1 MSEREE
7 AGTAGRAGLAEVA
20 RGSALNLAGAV
31 VSAAAT
37 LATTVIVTRHF
48 SRAVAGAFV
57 TATSLFLIV
66 EAIAGLGAGNG
77 AVYFIARLRPASAKG
92 RSSDGGGQPAGTSGP
107 PEGAGHR
114 PAGTVDRTG
123 WPAIAGPRA
132 GAGGPAAS
140 AQGWPPGTS
149 GPPSGA
155 DGPMGGVGHS
165 LPAAGPPSGPEIP
178 AARADGWSPGAME
191 GSPEAGTGT
200 SAGAQ
205 SLSARG
211 AGLPAGAQR
220 GPLPGAQNRAPEIP
234 GRAAGRAATV
244 LPDGPVAGA
253 DRRVAA
259 ILRAAVRPVLVASVL
274 SAGLMLLFAGPLARL
289 LAGGPFGH
297 GGTAPGPAA
306 DAIRALAVAVPFAA
320 LADTFLGASRGFR
333 NMLPTVVVDRIT
345 RPAVQV
351 AGLIAAVAVGRAA
364 LLAPLWAL
372 PYLPASLA
380 AWLWLRRTRLR
391 PRRAARPAPAPR
403 PDRAG
408 ASPATAPSVPWAT
421 PADPSSPPD
430 RHWSLSAQPGT
441 PAAGLALPPPAGAEG
456 RSAQPATRH
465 GRGWPGTHPAR
476 PDLQEV
482 PPALAVLL
490 ALSRPVPPPSPVTRP
505 PDDHPWA
512 PARPGIPVA
521 PGCTGPVTPPRSGSG
536 SSWAPATPRPGR
548 FPASATPSPP
558 VPPSPVTW
566 APQAPGRPGD
576 PAKPPP
582 PQTAV
587 PGAPRPADVP
597 PEHPAAP
604 GPAREPI
611 TQPFWFP
618 GEPGLPW
625 NDVPPPPDPAV
636 PSWPPATR
644 PPPGGGLPGPVPA
657 GRDGAGNPT
666 TPPPPD
672 PAVPG
677 PPWPPATRP
686 PPGRGLPGP
695 DPAGRDGP
703 GSAAGFWGFTASRAL
718 AGVAQIVLQ
727 RLDIVLVAIISGP
740 AQAAVYA
747 AATRFLVAGQLANA
761 ALIQA
766 AQPQLSHLFGI
777 GDRAAAGAVYQ
788 ATTAWL
794 IVLTWPLYL
803 LSALFGPQLLAVF
816 GRSYRDGATVVVIL
830 ALAMLLA
837 TACGQVDLVLIT
849 AGRSRWSLF
858 NGLLAVLV
866 NVAVDVAL
874 IPRAGI
880 TGAAIGWAAALAV
893 SNLVPLAQVAWVAR
907 IHPFG
912 RGPAAAIAV
921 TAVAFGAVPLAART
935 VLGPGLAAS
944 LAGVAA
950 GTLLAVAGLWC
961 GCGALRLA
969 AFPGRPRP
977 SKSPADKGKDEPQQA
992 RHVASVVSWTR

>member
-1 MSEREE
+1 MSQREE
-7 AGTAGRAGLAEVA
+7 AGTAGRAGLADVA

-31 VSAAAT
+31 ISAAAT

-77 AVYFIARLRPASAKG
+77 AVYFIARLRPPGASHLPGAKG
-92 RSSDGGGQPAGTSGP
+92 QAPAGSG
-107 PEGAGHR
+107 R
-114 PAGTVDRTG
+114 
-123 WPAIAGPRA
+123 
-132 GAGGPAAS
+132 
-140 AQGWPPGTS
+140 PPGT
-149 GPPSGA
+149 G
-155 DGPMGGVGHS
+155 
-165 LPAAGPPSGPEIP
+165 
-178 AARADGWSPGAME
+178 
-191 GSPEAGTGT
+191 
-200 SAGAQ
+200 
-205 SLSARG
+205 
-211 AGLPAGAQR
+211 
-220 GPLPGAQNRAPEIP
+220 
-234 GRAAGRAATV
+234 
-244 LPDGPVAGA
+244 PDG
-253 DRRVAA
+253 RVAA
-259 ILRAAVRPVLVASVL
+259 ILRAAVRPVLVTSVL
-274 SAGLMLLFAGPLARL
+274 SAALMLVFAGPLAGF
-289 LAGGPFGH
+289 LAGGPLAR
-297 GGTAPGPAA
+297 GGAAPGPTA

-351 AGLIAAVAVGRAA
+351 AGLIVAVAVGRAA

-391 PRRAARPAPAPR
+391 PRPAVGHAPAPR
-403 PDRAG
+403 PARAR
-408 ASPATAPSVPWAT
+408 ASPATAQSAPRAM
-421 PADPSSPPD
+421 PAHPSSPPA
-430 RHWSLSAQPGT
+430 RHWTLSAQPGT
-441 PAAGLALPPPAGAEG
+441 P
-456 RSAQPATRH
+456 
-465 GRGWPGTHPAR
+465 PAR
-476 PDLQEV
+476 PGLQEV

-490 ALSRPVPPPSPVTRP
+490 ALSRPVPSSRPVPPPRNGRGTSWSPVTQ
-505 PDDHPWA
+505 
-512 PARPGIPVA
+512 
-521 PGCTGPVTPPRSGSG
+521 
-536 SSWAPATPRPGR
+536 RPGR
-548 FPASATPSPP
+548 FPAAATPSPP
-558 VPPSPVTW
+558 IPASPATS
-566 APQAPGRPGD
+566 APQVPGRPGD

-582 PQTAV
+582 PQAAG
-587 PGAPRPADVP
+587 PGAPWPADAP
-597 PEHPAAP
+597 PGHAAAP
-604 GPAREPI
+604 EPPREPI

-625 NDVPPPPDPAV
+625 SEVPPPP
-636 PSWPPATR
+636 
-644 PPPGGGLPGPVPA
+644 GL
-657 GRDGAGNPT
+657 
-666 TPPPPD
+666 
-672 PAVPG
+672 AVPG
-677 PPWPPATRP
+677 PPWAPAAP
-686 PPGRGLPGP
+686 PPGRGLPAP
-695 DPAGRDGP
+695 DLAERDGA
-703 GSAAGFWGFTASRAL
+703 GNAAGFWAFTAPRAL
-718 AGVAQIVLQ
+718 AAVAQIVLQ
-727 RLDIVLVAIISGP
+727 RLDIVLVAVISGP

-794 IVLTWPLYL
+794 IMLTWPLYL

-816 GRSYRDGATVVVIL
+816 GRSYQDGATVVVIL
-830 ALAMLLA
+830 ALTMLLA
-837 TACGQVDLVLIT
+837 TACGQVDLVLT
-849 AGRSRWSLF
+849 MTGRSRWSLF

-935 VLGPGLAAS
+935 ALGPGLAAS

-961 GCGALRLA
+961 CRGALRLA
-969 AFPGRPRP
+969 ALPGRPKTQLTREKMNP
-977 SKSPADKGKDEPQQA
+977 SGPGKG
-992 RHVASVVSWTR
+992 RR

>member
-1 MSEREE
+1 MSQREV

-31 VSAAAT
+31 ISTAAT

-77 AVYFIARLRPASAKG
+77 AVYFIARLRPARTKSPP
-92 RSSDGGGQPAGTSGP
+92 SDESGQPAGPSGP
-107 PEGAGHR
+107 PEGAAH
-114 PAGTVDRTG
+114 
-123 WPAIAGPRA
+123 
-132 GAGGPAAS
+132 
-140 AQGWPPGTS
+140 
-149 GPPSGA
+149 
-155 DGPMGGVGHS
+155 
-165 LPAAGPPSGPEIP
+165 
-178 AARADGWSPGAME
+178 
-191 GSPEAGTGT
+191 
-200 SAGAQ
+200 
-205 SLSARG
+205 
-211 AGLPAGAQR
+211 
-220 GPLPGAQNRAPEIP
+220 AP
-234 GRAAGRAATV
+234 
-244 LPDGPVAGA
+244 
-253 DRRVAA
+253 VAA
-259 ILRAAVRPVLVASVL
+259 ILRAAVRPVLVASLL
-274 SAGLMLLFAGPLARL
+274 SAGLMLVFAGPLARL
-289 LAGGPFGH
+289 LAGGPLGH
-297 GGTAPGPAA
+297 GGAAPGPAA

-345 RPAVQV
+345 RPAAQV

-364 LLAPLWAL
+364 LLAPLWSL

-391 PRRAARPAPAPR
+391 PRPAVRRTPAPR
-403 PDRAG
+403 PARAG
-408 ASPATAPSVPWAT
+408 ASPVTPPRAPWTMSAH
-421 PADPSSPPD
+421 PSSPPA
-430 RHWSLSAQPGT
+430 RHWTLSARPGSA
-441 PAAGLALPPPAGAEG
+441 AAGLAPPPAGPG
-456 RSAQPATRH
+456 RRLAQPVTGH
-465 GRGWPGTHPAR
+465 DPGWPPAHPGPLVSR
-476 PDLQEV
+476 PELREV
-482 PPALAVLL
+482 PPALAILL

-505 PDDHPWA
+505 PEDQPGA
-512 PARPGIPVA
+512 PAGPAIPPA
-521 PGCTGPVTPPRSGSG
+521 PGWTAPVPPPRSGSG
-536 SSWAPATPRPGR
+536 SAWGP
-548 FPASATPSPP
+548 
-558 VPPSPVTW
+558 
-566 APQAPGRPGD
+566 APQVPGQPGD

-582 PQTAV
+582 PQAAV
-587 PGAPRPADVP
+587 PGAPWLSDASSG
-597 PEHPAAP
+597 HPAVP
-604 GPAREPI
+604 GPEREPI
-611 TQPFWFP
+611 TQPLWFP
-618 GEPGLPW
+618 GEAGLLW
-625 NDVPPPPDPAV
+625 NEIPPPPD
-636 PSWPPATR
+636 
-644 PPPGGGLPGPVPA
+644 L
-657 GRDGAGNPT
+657 
-666 TPPPPD
+666 
-672 PAVPG
+672 AVPG
-677 PPWPPATRP
+677 PPWAPAAP
-686 PPGRGLPGP
+686 PPSSRTLPAP
-695 DPAGRDGP
+695 DPAGRDGEND
-703 GSAAGFWGFTASRAL
+703 ATGFWAFTAPRAL
-718 AGVAQIVLQ
+718 AGVAQIILQ
-727 RLDIVLVAIISGP
+727 RLDIVLVAVISGP

-766 AQPQLSHLFGI
+766 AQPQLSYLFGI

-837 TACGQVDLVLIT
+837 TACGQVDLVLTT

-893 SNLVPLAQVAWVAR
+893 SNLVPLVQVAWVAR
-907 IHPFG
+907 VHPFG

-935 VLGPGLAAS
+935 ALGPGLTAS
-944 LAGVAA
+944 LTGVAA

-961 GCGALRLA
+961 CRGALRLSVL
-969 AFPGRPRP
+969 PGGPKAQVAREKMNP
-977 SKSPADKGKDEPQQA
+977 SVPGQG
-992 RHVASVVSWTR
+992 RR

>member
-1 MSEREE
+1 MSQREE

-31 VSAAAT
+31 ISAAAT

-77 AVYFIARLRPASAKG
+77 AVYFIARLRPPGASRLPGTKG
-92 RSSDGGGQPAGTSGP
+92 QSPDGSG
-107 PEGAGHR
+107 R
-114 PAGTVDRTG
+114 
-123 WPAIAGPRA
+123 
-132 GAGGPAAS
+132 
-140 AQGWPPGTS
+140 PPGT
-149 GPPSGA
+149 G
-155 DGPMGGVGHS
+155 
-165 LPAAGPPSGPEIP
+165 
-178 AARADGWSPGAME
+178 
-191 GSPEAGTGT
+191 
-200 SAGAQ
+200 
-205 SLSARG
+205 
-211 AGLPAGAQR
+211 
-220 GPLPGAQNRAPEIP
+220 
-234 GRAAGRAATV
+234 
-244 LPDGPVAGA
+244 PDG
-253 DRRVAA
+253 RVAA

-274 SAGLMLLFAGPLARL
+274 SAALMLVFAGPLARL
-289 LAGGPFGH
+289 LAGGPLAR

-345 RPAVQV
+345 RPAAQV

-391 PRRAARPAPAPR
+391 PRPAARPAAALR
-403 PDRAG
+403 PDRA
-408 ASPATAPSVPWAT
+408 TAPPVPWAM
-421 PADPSSPPD
+421 PAHPSSPPA
-430 RHWSLSAQPGT
+430 RHWTLSAQPGT
-441 PAAGLALPPPAGAEG
+441 PPAGLAPPPTAGTEG

-465 GRGWPGTHPAR
+465 GQGWPGTLPAR
-476 PDLQEV
+476 PGLQEV

-490 ALSRPVPPPSPVTRP
+490 ALSRPVPPPPVPPRAARASWVRP
-505 PDDHPWA
+505 PRGRAASPPRPR
-512 PARPGIPVA
+512 PARPFPRARPRGLLRFPVS
-521 PGCTGPVTPPRSGSG
+521 R
-536 SSWAPATPRPGR
+536 ATPRSRRPRRPRSREHRGRPMRRPG
-548 FPASATPSPP
+548 T
-558 VPPSPVTW
+558 PPSPE
-566 APQAPGRPGD
+566 
-576 PAKPPP
+576 PP
-582 PQTAV
+582 
-587 PGAPRPADVP
+587 
-597 PEHPAAP
+597 
-604 GPAREPI
+604 REPI

-625 NDVPPPPDPAV
+625 NEVPPPPDLAIPGPPWA
-636 PSWPPATR
+636 PATP
-644 PPPGGGLPGPVPA
+644 PPPGRGLPAPDLA
-657 GRDGAGNPT
+657 GRDGAGN
-666 TPPPPD
+666 
-672 PAVPG
+672 
-677 PPWPPATRP
+677 
-686 PPGRGLPGP
+686 
-695 DPAGRDGP
+695 
-703 GSAAGFWGFTASRAL
+703 AAGFWAFTAPRAL
-718 AGVAQIVLQ
+718 AAVAQIVLQ
-727 RLDIVLVAIISGP
+727 RLDIVLVAVISGP

-816 GRSYRDGATVVVIL
+816 GRSYQDGATVVVIL

-837 TACGQVDLVLIT
+837 TACGQVDLVLT
-849 AGRSRWSLF
+849 MTGRSRWSLF

-912 RGPAAAIAV
+912 RGPAAAMAV

-935 VLGPGLAAS
+935 ALGPGLAAS

-961 GCGALRLA
+961 CRGALRLA
-969 AFPGRPRP
+969 ALPGRPKAQLTREKMNP
-977 SKSPADKGKDEPQQA
+977 SGPGKG
-992 RHVASVVSWTR
+992 RR

>member
-1 MSEREE
+1 MSQREE
-7 AGTAGRAGLAEVA
+7 AGTASRAGLADVA
-20 RGSALNLAGAV
+20 RGSTLNLAGAV
-31 VSAAAT
+31 ISAAAT

-57 TATSLFLIV
+57 TAMSLFLIV

-77 AVYFIARLRPASAKG
+77 AVYFIARLRPHGASRLPGAKG
-92 RSSDGGGQPAGTSGP
+92 QSPAGSG
-107 PEGAGHR
+107 R
-114 PAGTVDRTG
+114 
-123 WPAIAGPRA
+123 
-132 GAGGPAAS
+132 
-140 AQGWPPGTS
+140 PPGT
-149 GPPSGA
+149 G
-155 DGPMGGVGHS
+155 
-165 LPAAGPPSGPEIP
+165 
-178 AARADGWSPGAME
+178 
-191 GSPEAGTGT
+191 
-200 SAGAQ
+200 
-205 SLSARG
+205 
-211 AGLPAGAQR
+211 
-220 GPLPGAQNRAPEIP
+220 
-234 GRAAGRAATV
+234 
-244 LPDGPVAGA
+244 PDG
-253 DRRVAA
+253 RVAA

-274 SAGLMLLFAGPLARL
+274 SAALMLVFAGPLARL
-289 LAGGPFGH
+289 LAGGPLAR
-297 GGTAPGPAA
+297 GGSAPGPAA
-306 DAIRALAVAVPFAA
+306 GAIRALAVAVPFAA

-345 RPAVQV
+345 RPAAQV

-380 AWLWLRRTRLR
+380 AWLWLRRTRLH
-391 PRRAARPAPAPR
+391 PAARPAPALR
-403 PDRAG
+403 PDRA
-408 ASPATAPSVPWAT
+408 TAPPVPWAM
-421 PADPSSPPD
+421 PAHPSSPPA
-430 RHWSLSAQPGT
+430 RHWTLSAQPGT
-441 PAAGLALPPPAGAEG
+441 PPAGLAPPPTAGTEG

-465 GRGWPGTHPAR
+465 GQGWPGTPPAR
-476 PDLQEV
+476 PGLQEV

-505 PDDHPWA
+505 PDDHPGA

-521 PGCTGPVTPPRSGSG
+521 PGWTGPVPPPRTRSGSCWG
-536 SSWAPATPRPGR
+536 PATQRPGR
-548 FPASATPSPP
+548 FPAAATPSPP
-558 VPPSPVTW
+558 IPPGPATW
-566 APQAPGRPGD
+566 APRVPGQPGD

-587 PGAPRPADVP
+587 PGAPRPADAP
-597 PEHPAAP
+597 PGHAAAP
-604 GPAREPI
+604 EPAREPI

-618 GEPGLPW
+618 GGPGLPW
-625 NDVPPPPDPAV
+625 NEVPPPGVAV
-636 PSWPPATR
+636 PGPPWAPATP
-644 PPPGGGLPGPVPA
+644 PPPGRGLPAPDLA
-657 GRDGAGNPT
+657 GRDGAGN
-666 TPPPPD
+666 
-672 PAVPG
+672 
-677 PPWPPATRP
+677 
-686 PPGRGLPGP
+686 
-695 DPAGRDGP
+695 
-703 GSAAGFWGFTASRAL
+703 AAGFWAFTAPRAL
-718 AGVAQIVLQ
+718 AAVAQIVLQ
-727 RLDIVLVAIISGP
+727 RLDIVLVAVISGP

-816 GRSYRDGATVVVIL
+816 GRSYQDGATVVVIL

-837 TACGQVDLVLIT
+837 TACGQVDLVLT
-849 AGRSRWSLF
+849 MTGRSRWSLF

-893 SNLVPLAQVAWVAR
+893 SNLVPLAQVAWVAG

-912 RGPAAAIAV
+912 RGPAAAMAV

-935 VLGPGLAAS
+935 ALGPGLAAS

-950 GTLLAVAGLWC
+950 GALLAVAGLWC
-961 GCGALRLA
+961 CRGALRLA
-969 AFPGRPRP
+969 ALPGRPKAQLTREKVNP
-977 SKSPADKGKDEPQQA
+977 SGPGKG
-992 RHVASVVSWTR
+992 RR

>member
-1 MSEREE
+1 MSQREE

-31 VSAAAT
+31 ISAAAT
-37 LATTVIVTRHF
+37 LAATMIVTRHF

-66 EAIAGLGAGNG
+66 EAVAGLGAGNG
-77 AVYFIARLRPASAKG
+77 AVYFIARLRP
-92 RSSDGGGQPAGTSGP
+92 
-107 PEGAGHR
+107 
-114 PAGTVDRTG
+114 
-123 WPAIAGPRA
+123 
-132 GAGGPAAS
+132 
-140 AQGWPPGTS
+140 PGTS
-149 GPPSGA
+149 RLPGTKGQSPDRGGRPPATAA
-155 DGPMGGVGHS
+155 DG
-165 LPAAGPPSGPEIP
+165 
-178 AARADGWSPGAME
+178 
-191 GSPEAGTGT
+191 
-200 SAGAQ
+200 
-205 SLSARG
+205 
-211 AGLPAGAQR
+211 
-220 GPLPGAQNRAPEIP
+220 
-234 GRAAGRAATV
+234 
-244 LPDGPVAGA
+244 
-253 DRRVAA
+253 RVAA

-274 SAGLMLLFAGPLARL
+274 SAVLMLFFAGPLARL
-289 LAGGPFGH
+289 LAGGPLTR
-297 GGTAPGPAA
+297 GGTVPGPAA

-320 LADTFLGASRGFR
+320 LADTFLGASRGLR

-380 AWLWLRRTRLR
+380 AWLWLRRTRRR
-391 PRRAARPAPAPR
+391 PHPAARPAHL
-403 PDRAG
+403 
-408 ASPATAPSVPWAT
+408 
-421 PADPSSPPD
+421 SSPPV
-430 RHWSLSAQPGT
+430 RHWTLSARPGTLPAQPG
-441 PAAGLALPPPAGAEG
+441 
-456 RSAQPATRH
+456 
-465 GRGWPGTHPAR
+465 
-476 PDLQEV
+476 LQEV

-490 ALSRPVPPPSPVTRP
+490 ALSRPVPPSSPATQR
-505 PDDHPWA
+505 
-512 PARPGIPVA
+512 PARIPA
-521 PGCTGPVTPPRSGSG
+521 
-536 SSWAPATPRPGR
+536 
-548 FPASATPSPP
+548 
-558 VPPSPVTW
+558 
-566 APQAPGRPGD
+566 
-576 PAKPPP
+576 
-582 PQTAV
+582 
-587 PGAPRPADVP
+587 
-597 PEHPAAP
+597 PAAP

-625 NDVPPPPDPAV
+625 NEIPPPPD
-636 PSWPPATR
+636 
-644 PPPGGGLPGPVPA
+644 LA
-657 GRDGAGNPT
+657 G
-666 TPPPPD
+666 
-672 PAVPG
+672 PG
-677 PPWPPATRP
+677 PPWAPAAPP
-686 PPGRGLPGP
+686 PPGRSLPAP
-695 DPAGRDGP
+695 DPAGRDGA
-703 GSAAGFWGFTASRAL
+703 SNAAGFWAFTAPRAL
-718 AGVAQIVLQ
+718 AAVAQIVLQ
-727 RLDIVLVAIISGP
+727 RLDIVLVAVISGP

-816 GRSYRDGATVVVIL
+816 GRSYQDGATAVVIL

-837 TACGQVDLVLIT
+837 TACGQVDLVLT
-849 AGRSRWSLF
+849 MTGRSRWSLF
-858 NGLLAVLV
+858 NGLLAVAV

-880 TGAAIGWAAALAV
+880 TGAAIGWAAALVV

-935 VLGPGLAAS
+935 ALGPGLAAS

-961 GCGALRLA
+961 CRGALRLA
-969 AFPGRPRP
+969 VLADLP
-977 SKSPADKGKDEPQQA
+977 KSPADKGKDEPQRA
-992 RHVASVVSWTR
+992 RQGASVVSWTR